1 MEFFSRTVGAYLYKV
16 RFGDVMILGREIAP
30 FQVAFFSDDGVG
42 VRAGGGEEKG
52 VQFNHVMGARIPSSL
67 WNWEEW
73 WTE

>member
-1 MEFFSRTVGAYLYKV
+1 
-16 RFGDVMILGREIAP
+16 MILGREIAP